1 MKKNLLILL
10 IAIAFVSMITGCN
23 SLENKSNVE
32 DEKNNPEQTI
42 SIEEKKRME
51 LYIAVM
57 EGAFREENG
66 GNAFIAVKLDT
77 LEGLSDEAKLE
88 VLKEFRSLSPNAYN
102 FDDVKDDKDKF
113 EVDEEGRL
121 RRTLDG
127 SLLWVEVEEYNGKK
141 AKITGVSWFGNLGA
155 VFLNYEVIF
164 VNGEWQLK
172 LINIGVS

>member
-1 MKKNLLILL
+1 MKKVLLILL
-10 IAIAFVSMITGCN
+10 ITIAFSSMITGCN
-23 SLENKSNVE
+23 SLGNKSNVE
-32 DEKNNPEQTI
+32 DEINNPEQKI
-42 SIEEKKRME
+42 SIEEKRME

-88 VLKEFRSLSPNAYN
+88 VLKEFRSLSPNVYN

-121 RRTLDG
+121 RQTLDG
-127 SLLWVEVEEYNGKK
+127 SLLWVEVEEYNEEK
-141 AKITGVSWFGNLGA
+141 AKISGVSWFGNLGA
-155 VFLNYEVIF
+155 VFPNYEAVY